1 MKKSKYAY
9 IIAFREGADRT
20 YSLACCEGLI
30 FSSSDESKVKDYAKE
45 FGWKLPPH
53 DNKLKNLGLSEERI
67 KELEY
72 IYYP

>member
-1 MKKSKYAY
+1 MKKSKYAI
-9 IIAFREGADRT
+9 IIAFRDRT

-30 FSSSDESKVKDYAKE
+30 FSSSEESKVKDYAKE
-45 FGWKLPPH
+45 FGWKLPQ
-53 DNKLKNLGLSEERI
+53 DNDHLKKLKTLRLSEERI

>member
-1 MKKSKYAY
+1 VKKSKYAY
-9 IIAFREGADRT
+9 IIAFRDST
-20 YSLACCEGLI
+20 YSLVCCEGLV
-30 FSSSDESKVKDYAKE
+30 FSSSEESKVKDYAKE

-53 DNKLKNLGLSEERI
+53 DNKLKNLRLSEERI